1 MEIIIVWCAI
11 AVVVATAADR
21 KGRTVSSW
29 VVYALLLGPIALVH
43 VLVAAPNVARVEQEA
58 VATGGMRKCPFCAE
72 IVKREARV
80 CRYCQRDLPAA
91 PPIPQ
96 TPLPTQPARHATT
109 EEMTPREFASRRR
122 LAAGMAVLVVLI
134 VVTLSFLRS
143 RADAGGNFFT
153 PAADARGDCIERGE
167 AYFEKVT
174 PATWP
179 KLADGRDGR
188 SVATE
193 RCDSSR
199 TAF

>member
-1 MEIIIVWCAI
+1 M
-11 AVVVATAADR
+11 
-21 KGRTVSSW
+21 
-29 VVYALLLGPIALVH
+29 H
-43 VLVAAPNVARVEQEA
+43 VLITHTNTARVEAAA
-58 VATGGMRKCPFCAE
+58 VEVGEKRKCPFCAE
-72 IVKREARV
+72 FVKREARV

-109 EEMTPREFASRRR
+109 EEMTPSEFASRRR
-122 LAAGMAVLVVLI
+122 LAAGIAVLVVLI

-174 PATWP
+174 PE
-179 KLADGRDGR
+179 
-188 SVATE
+188 TE
-193 RCDSSR
+193 LLRILW
-199 TAF
+199 TQG